1 MRLSSIFLLSFFT
14 LITLCAA
21 AQATTDRETAFV
33 HPSAS
38 KTGVSEPEEKTTD
51 QKRVATSDSLGIR
64 AEEASSSNSPD
75 TGSSKIYLNID
86 NIFRNPSEKQE
97 QADTTIKDKVV
108 PSPAT
113 LAKDSTAM
121 LPQKEEKLETQQHFS
136 NYINE
141 LCHEARNDLA
151 IQRALEETRKLS
163 LSEGDT
169 AAYFGSPFFIELIY
183 TGIPLRINW
192 RLPNK
197 FTEMLHGAPA
207 ATISSFGRKSSL
219 RAASLYDLRRDARN
233 EISRS
238 RIDLYAS
245 IFTKLP
251 SPSNNKSRM
260 ISTKPLQEVKF
271 VEDISSKFEKRLEVA
286 RPVMGPWQ
294 KKANALVQFSQNY
307 VSDNWHQGGSG
318 NMAVLGILTGVLN
331 YKNKEKTIQWE
342 NNGEW
347 RAGFMNVDDST
358 ALRTFNTS
366 DDILKIISKLGIKA
380 SGNWFYG
387 ATFHFSTQ
395 FFDNYKSLNSK
406 VFKTRFLTPVRM
418 DWGLGMDYKHKDV
431 LSVMLAPITYKFIYA
446 NDTSHVNPNSF
457 GIETGRNALHQIG
470 SSFFVQYNY
479 SPFRELQINSKL
491 KFYTNYEKVEID
503 WEIVGSFMVNRFLT
517 TRISL
522 NPRYDNTVILKGG
535 EKARI
540 QFKELMSFG
549 FSFRLR

>member
-1 MRLSSIFLLSFFT
+1 MKLSSIFLLSFFT
-14 LITLCAA
+14 PIILSTA
-21 AQATTDRETAFV
+21 AQTTARETTFV
-33 HPSAS
+33 HPSTVNTS
-38 KTGVSEPEEKTTD
+38 VSESEEKRAD
-51 QKRVATSDSLGIR
+51 QDRVEASDSLGIR
-64 AEEASSSNSPD
+64 TEEFSSSNNPD
-75 TGSSKIYLNID
+75 TGSSKTYLNID
-86 NIFRNPSEKQE
+86 NIFRNRSEKQE
-97 QADTTIKDKVV
+97 QTDTIMKSKAVL
-108 PSPAT
+108 SPT
-113 LAKDSTAM
+113 KLPKDSTAM
-121 LPQKEEKLETQQHFS
+121 PSKKEEKIEAQQHFR

-141 LCHEARNDLA
+141 LCQEARNDFAL
-151 IQRALEETRKLS
+151 QKALEQGKKLS

-169 AAYFGSPFFIELIY
+169 ATYFGSPFFIELIY
-183 TGIPLRINW
+183 TGIPLHINW

-207 ATISSFGRKSSL
+207 ATINSFGRKPSL
-219 RAASLYDLRRDARN
+219 QVASLYDLRRDARN

-251 SPSNNKSRM
+251 SPSNNKSKM

-271 VEDISSKFEKRLEVA
+271 VEDISSKFEKRLEVT

-294 KKANALVQFSQNY
+294 KKANALIQFSQNY
-307 VSDNWHQGGSG
+307 VSDNWYQGGSG

-366 DDILKIISKLGIKA
+366 DDILKINSKLGIKA

-406 VFKTRFLTPVRM
+406 LFKTRFLTPVRM
-418 DWGLGMDYKHKDV
+418 DWGLGMDYKHKDI

-457 GIETGRNALHQIG
+457 GIETGRNTLHQIG

-479 SPFRELQINSKL
+479 SPFRELQVNSKL

-549 FSFRLR
+549 FSFRLH